1 MFISWQT
8 ERLREP
14 VLCLYFQCQTLKYQY
29 TSERGR
35 YIMST
40 RTATSGVRKNDDI
53 YILIE
58 EGYDGIQLELQSTV
72 YELFSNQITSVI
84 QSVLKEQGLNNVR
97 VYAEDFGALDFV
109 IRSRVE
115 NAIMRLKG
123 GK

>member
-1 MFISWQT
+1 
-8 ERLREP
+8 
-14 VLCLYFQCQTLKYQY
+14 
-29 TSERGR
+29 
-35 YIMST
+35 MST
-40 RTATSGVRKNDDI
+40 RTATSGVKKNDDI

-115 NAIMRLKG
+115 NAVMRLKG